1 MVVTVQVL
9 FLQGQEYDIYI
20 YIRLVFLKIPHK
32 KNIIF
37 YHRDKIKI
45 EYFSKRRHR
54 T

>member
-20 YIRLVFLKIPHK
+20 RLVFLKIPNK